1 MDARIIVGLIG
12 DESDAV
18 VAHRAIPIALRF
30 AAERLSVRVEHRWIS
45 TETIETDAAVQPFD
59 GLWCVPGSPYRSTA
73 GALTAIRHAR
83 TSSTPFIGTC
93 GGFQHTVLEYARNV
107 LDWSGAEHAEVT
119 RDADLAVISPLACGI
134 LEGEN
139 TVRFVPGSRLAAAYE
154 AEDAQEEYLCGYAIN
169 PDFTARLLDGP
180 LRATATDV
188 DGQVRAVELD
198 GHPFFVATLFQ
209 PERLALEGHVP
220 PLAVAFLEA
229 CLTRSHAT
237 R

>member
-1 MDARIIVGLIG
+1 MGVRIIVGLVG

-18 VAHRAIPIALRF
+18 VAHRAIPVALRL
-30 AAERLSVRVEHRWIS
+30 AAERVGCSVEHRWVP
-45 TETIETDAAVQPFD
+45 TETIDSDAVVQPFD

-83 TSSTPFIGTC
+83 TGTTPFIGTC

-107 LDWSGAEHAEVT
+107 QGWADAEHAEVAG
-119 RDADLAVISPLACGI
+119 DADLAVISPLACGI

-139 TVRFVPGSRLAAAYE
+139 TVRFVRGSRLAAAYGVEE
-154 AEDAQEEYLCGYAIN
+154 AREEYLCGYAIN
-169 PDFTARLLDGP
+169 PDFVARLLDGP

-198 GHPFFVATLFQ
+198 RHPFFVATLFQ
-209 PERLALEGHVP
+209 PERLALKGQVP

-229 CLTRSHAT
+229 CNVRSQRT
-237 R
+237 T